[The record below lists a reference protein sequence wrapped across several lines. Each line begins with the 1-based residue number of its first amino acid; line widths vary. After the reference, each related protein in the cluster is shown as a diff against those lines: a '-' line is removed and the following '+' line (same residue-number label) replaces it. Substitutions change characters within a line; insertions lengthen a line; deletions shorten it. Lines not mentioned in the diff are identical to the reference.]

1 MDNIID
7 KNSSVRVDPDRVEPI
22 VDMSLSSNVEVVI
35 LRFLDITNHLS
46 SAGTNTQILG
56 VVWGP
61 IQNEPFKTC

>member
-56 VVWGP
+56 VVWDP
-61 IQNEPFKTC
+61 IQNEPFTTC